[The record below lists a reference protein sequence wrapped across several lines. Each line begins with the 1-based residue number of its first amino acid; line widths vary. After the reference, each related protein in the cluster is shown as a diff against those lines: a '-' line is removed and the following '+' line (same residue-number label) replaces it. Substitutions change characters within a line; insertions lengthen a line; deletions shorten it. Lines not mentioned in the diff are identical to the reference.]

1 MQLIEFQSCRP
12 GKLAHYVCCLVQKCL
27 YCSCILQT
35 MVDAA
40 HPACIL
46 DTRKTAPGLHLVD
59 KWVVWFTSSLV
70 LHSNNLSIGFVYR
83 FFLTCN
89 ILLFQVLIGG
99 GRNHRMGLFDMVMKR
114 DNHMSVAGGIINA
127 IKSFDRYLEIV

>member
-1 MQLIEFQSCRP
+1 MWDLILDLPTPWQWIYQLIKPAHMNKLWFFEPVNFIWNPKWFLHMQLIEFQSCRP

-89 ILLFQVLIGG
+89 ILLF
-99 GRNHRMGLFDMVMKR
+99 
-114 DNHMSVAGGIINA
+114 
-127 IKSFDRYLEIV
+127 

>member
-40 HPACIL
+40 HPAVHL
-46 DTRKTAPGLHLVD
+46 DTRKTAPGFIWLINGRYG
-59 KWVVWFTSSLV
+59 SLPR
-70 LHSNNLSIGFVYR
+70 LCSI
-83 FFLTCN
+83 
-89 ILLFQVLIGG
+89 
-99 GRNHRMGLFDMVMKR
+99 
-114 DNHMSVAGGIINA
+114 AIIFPLA
-127 IKSFDRYLEIV
+127 LCIDFS